1 MNGDPSFGWKECYMY
16 KEFFDMIKKNNPN
29 ELIIVDGVVGSGKTT
44 FMNLL
49 KEELSLPGFEEPV
62 TDNPLLAKFYHDRKR
77 YSFPLQVF
85 FLNRRFRMLKDAGE
99 KHTASVM
106 DRSIYGDVI
115 FAKLLHEGGDMEKDE
130 FDLYKELLVN
140 MLDHIEAPKL
150 MIYLKCD
157 VDTAISRIVK
167 RGREYEQIV
176 EREYWERLNREYE
189 AYFSA
194 YNLSELLV
202 IDVKKYDLIG
212 SEKDR
217 NEVLSLVKE
226 ALKHTS

>member
-1 MNGDPSFGWKECYMY
+1 
-16 KEFFDMIKKNNPN
+16 MIKKNNPN

-62 TDNPLLAKFYHDRKR
+62 TDNPLLEKFYHDRKR

-99 KHTASVM
+99 NLTASVM

-130 FDLYKELLVN
+130 FDLYQELLVN
-140 MLDHIEAPKL
+140 MLDHIESPKL

-157 VDTAISRIVK
+157 VDTAISRIEK
-167 RGREYEQIV
+167 RGRDYEQIV
-176 EREYWERLNREYE
+176 ERDYWERLNREYE
-189 AYFSA
+189 DYFKE
-194 YNLSELLV
+194 YNLSKLLV
-202 IDVKKYDLIG
+202 IDVKNYDLLEN
-212 SEKDR
+212 EKDR
-217 NEVLSLVKE
+217 KEVMDLVKKAISE
-226 ALKHTS
+226 S

>member
-1 MNGDPSFGWKECYMY
+1 MY
-16 KEFFDMIKKNNPN
+16 KEFFNMIKKNNPN

-62 TDNPLLAKFYHDRKR
+62 TDNPLLEKFYHDRKR

-99 KHTASVM
+99 NLTASVM

-130 FDLYKELLVN
+130 FDLYQELLVN
-140 MLDHIEAPKL
+140 MLDHIESPKL

-157 VDTAISRIVK
+157 VDTAIRRIEK
-167 RGREYEQIV
+167 RGRDYEQIV
-176 EREYWERLNREYE
+176 ERDYWERLNREYE
-189 AYFSA
+189 DYFKE
-194 YNLSELLV
+194 YNLSKLLV
-202 IDVKKYDLIG
+202 IDVKNYDLLEN
-212 SEKDR
+212 EKDR
-217 NEVLSLVKE
+217 KEVMDLVKMAISE
-226 ALKHTS
+226 S

>member
-1 MNGDPSFGWKECYMY
+1 MY
-16 KEFFDMIKKNNPN
+16 KEFFEMIKKNNPN

-44 FMNLL
+44 FMKLL

-85 FLNRRFRMLKDAGE
+85 FLNRRFRMLKDAG
-99 KHTASVM
+99 KNLTASVM

-130 FDLYKELLVN
+130 FDLYQELLVN
-140 MLDHIEAPKL
+140 MLDHIESPKL

-157 VDTAISRIVK
+157 VDTAIRRIEK
-167 RGREYEQIV
+167 RGRDYEQIV
-176 EREYWERLNREYE
+176 ERDYWERLNKEYE
-189 AYFSA
+189 AYFKE
-194 YNLSELLV
+194 YNLSKLLV
-202 IDVKKYDLIG
+202 IDVKNYDLLEN
-212 SEKDR
+212 EKDR
-217 NEVLSLVKE
+217 KEVMDLVKKAISE
-226 ALKHTS
+226 S

>member
-1 MNGDPSFGWKECYMY
+1 MY
-16 KEFFDMIKKNNPN
+16 KEFFNMIKKNNPN

-62 TDNPLLAKFYHDRKR
+62 TDNPLLEKFYHDRKR

-99 KHTASVM
+99 NLTASVM

-130 FDLYKELLVN
+130 FDLYQELLVN
-140 MLDHIEAPKL
+140 MLDHIESPKL

-157 VDTAISRIVK
+157 VDTAISRIEK
-167 RGREYEQIV
+167 RGRDYEQIV
-176 EREYWERLNREYE
+176 ERDYWERLNREYE
-189 AYFSA
+189 DYFKE
-194 YNLSELLV
+194 YNLSKLLV
-202 IDVKKYDLIG
+202 IDVKNYDLLEN
-212 SEKDR
+212 EKDR
-217 NEVLSLVKE
+217 KEVMDLVKKTISE
-226 ALKHTS
+226 S

>member
-1 MNGDPSFGWKECYMY
+1 
-16 KEFFDMIKKNNPN
+16 MIKKNNPN

-62 TDNPLLAKFYHDRKR
+62 TDNPLLSKFYHDRKR

-99 KHTASVM
+99 NLTASVM

-130 FDLYKELLVN
+130 FDLYQELLVN
-140 MLDHIEAPKL
+140 MLDHIESPKL

-157 VDTAISRIVK
+157 VDTAIRRIEK
-167 RGREYEQIV
+167 RGRDYEQIV
-176 EREYWERLNREYE
+176 ERDYWERLNKEYE
-189 AYFSA
+189 AYFKE
-194 YNLSELLV
+194 YNLSKLLV
-202 IDVKKYDLIG
+202 IDVKNYDLLEN
-212 SEKDR
+212 EKDR
-217 NEVLSLVKE
+217 KEVMDLVKKAISE
-226 ALKHTS
+226 S

>member
-1 MNGDPSFGWKECYMY
+1 
-16 KEFFDMIKKNNPN
+16 MINKNNPN

-62 TDNPLLAKFYHDRKR
+62 TDNPLLEKFYHDRKR

-99 KHTASVM
+99 NLTASVM

-130 FDLYKELLVN
+130 FDLYQELLVN
-140 MLDHIEAPKL
+140 MLDHIESPKL

-157 VDTAISRIVK
+157 VDTAIHRIEK
-167 RGREYEQIV
+167 RGRDYEQIV
-176 EREYWERLNREYE
+176 ERDYWERLNKEYE
-189 AYFSA
+189 AYFKE
-194 YNLSELLV
+194 YNLSKLLV
-202 IDVKKYDLIG
+202 IDVKNYDLLEN
-212 SEKDR
+212 EKDR
-217 NEVLSLVKE
+217 KEVMDLVKKAISE
-226 ALKHTS
+226 S

>member
-1 MNGDPSFGWKECYMY
+1 
-16 KEFFDMIKKNNPN
+16 MIKKNNPN

-62 TDNPLLAKFYHDRKR
+62 TDNPLLEKFYHDRKR

-99 KHTASVM
+99 NLTASVM

-130 FDLYKELLVN
+130 FDLYQELLVN
-140 MLDHIEAPKL
+140 MLDHIESPKL

-157 VDTAISRIVK
+157 VDTAIHRIEK
-167 RGREYEQIV
+167 RGRDYEQIV
-176 EREYWERLNREYE
+176 ERDYWERLNKEYE
-189 AYFSA
+189 AYFKE
-194 YNLSELLV
+194 YNLSKLLV
-202 IDVKKYDLIG
+202 IDVKNYDLLEN
-212 SEKDR
+212 EKDR
-217 NEVLSLVKE
+217 KEVMDLVKKAITE
-226 ALKHTS
+226 S

>member
-1 MNGDPSFGWKECYMY
+1 MY
-16 KEFFDMIKKNNPN
+16 KEFFNMIKKNNPN

-62 TDNPLLAKFYHDRKR
+62 TDNPLLEKFYHDRKR

-85 FLNRRFRMLKDAGE
+85 FLNRRFRMLKDAGANL
-99 KHTASVM
+99 TASVM

-130 FDLYKELLVN
+130 FDLYQELLVN
-140 MLDHIEAPKL
+140 MLDHIESPKL

-157 VDTAISRIVK
+157 VDTAISRIEK
-167 RGREYEQIV
+167 RGRDYEQIV
-176 EREYWERLNREYE
+176 ERDYWERLNKEYE
-189 AYFSA
+189 AYFKE
-194 YNLSELLV
+194 YNLSKLLV
-202 IDVKKYDLIG
+202 IDVNYYDLLEN
-212 SEKDR
+212 EKDR
-217 NEVLSLVKE
+217 KEVMDLVKKAISE
-226 ALKHTS
+226 S

>member
-1 MNGDPSFGWKECYMY
+1 MY
-16 KEFFDMIKKNNPN
+16 KEFFNMIKKNNPN

-62 TDNPLLAKFYHDRKR
+62 TDNPLLEKFYHDRKR

-99 KHTASVM
+99 NLTASVM

-130 FDLYKELLVN
+130 FDLYQELLVN
-140 MLDHIEAPKL
+140 MLDHIESPKL

-157 VDTAISRIVK
+157 VDTAISRIEK
-167 RGREYEQIV
+167 RGRDYEQIV
-176 EREYWERLNREYE
+176 ERDYWERLNREYE
-189 AYFSA
+189 DYFKE
-194 YNLSELLV
+194 YNLSKLLV
-202 IDVKKYDLIG
+202 IDVKNYDLLEN
-212 SEKDR
+212 EKDR
-217 NEVLSLVKE
+217 KEVMDLVKKAITE
-226 ALKHTS
+226 L

>member
-1 MNGDPSFGWKECYMY
+1 
-16 KEFFDMIKKNNPN
+16 MIKKNNPN

-62 TDNPLLAKFYHDRKR
+62 TDNPLLEKFYHDRKR

-99 KHTASVM
+99 NLTASVM

-130 FDLYKELLVN
+130 FDLYQELLVN
-140 MLDHIEAPKL
+140 MLDHIESPKL

-157 VDTAISRIVK
+157 VDTAISRIEK
-167 RGREYEQIV
+167 RGRDYEQIV
-176 EREYWERLNREYE
+176 ERDYWERLNREYE
-189 AYFSA
+189 DYFKE
-194 YNLSELLV
+194 YNLSKLLV
-202 IDVKKYDLIG
+202 IDVKNYDLLEN
-212 SEKDR
+212 EKDR
-217 NEVLSLVKE
+217 KEVMDLVKKTISE
-226 ALKHTS
+226 S

>member
-1 MNGDPSFGWKECYMY
+1 MY
-16 KEFFDMIKKNNPN
+16 KEFFNMIKKNNPN

-62 TDNPLLAKFYHDRKR
+62 TDNPLLEKFYHDRKR

-99 KHTASVM
+99 NLTASVM

-130 FDLYKELLVN
+130 FDLYQELLVN
-140 MLDHIEAPKL
+140 MLDHIESPKL

-157 VDTAISRIVK
+157 VDTAIRRIEK
-167 RGREYEQIV
+167 RGRDYEQIV
-176 EREYWERLNREYE
+176 ERDYWERLNREYE
-189 AYFSA
+189 DYFKE
-194 YNLSELLV
+194 YNLSKLLV
-202 IDVKKYDLIG
+202 IDVKNYDLLEN
-212 SEKDR
+212 EKDR
-217 NEVLSLVKE
+217 KEVMDLVKKAISE
-226 ALKHTS
+226 S

>member
-1 MNGDPSFGWKECYMY
+1 
-16 KEFFDMIKKNNPN
+16 MIKKNNPN

-62 TDNPLLAKFYHDRKR
+62 TDNPLLEKFYHDRKR

-99 KHTASVM
+99 NLTASVM

-130 FDLYKELLVN
+130 FDLYQELLVN
-140 MLDHIEAPKL
+140 MLDHIESPKL

-157 VDTAISRIVK
+157 VDTAIRRIEK
-167 RGREYEQIV
+167 RGRDYEQIV
-176 EREYWERLNREYE
+176 ERDYWERLNKEYE
-189 AYFSA
+189 AYFKE
-194 YNLSELLV
+194 YNLSKLLV
-202 IDVKKYDLIG
+202 IDVKNYDLLEN
-212 SEKDR
+212 EKDR
-217 NEVLSLVKE
+217 KEVMDLVKKTISE
-226 ALKHTS
+226 S

>member
-1 MNGDPSFGWKECYMY
+1 
-16 KEFFDMIKKNNPN
+16 MIKKNNPN

-62 TDNPLLAKFYHDRKR
+62 TDNPLLEKFYHDRKR

-99 KHTASVM
+99 NLTASVM

-130 FDLYKELLVN
+130 FDLYQELLVN
-140 MLDHIEAPKL
+140 MLDHIESPKL

-157 VDTAISRIVK
+157 VDTAIRRIEK
-167 RGREYEQIV
+167 RGRDYEQIV
-176 EREYWERLNREYE
+176 ERDYWERLNKEYE
-189 AYFSA
+189 AYFKE
-194 YNLSELLV
+194 YNLSKLLV
-202 IDVKKYDLIG
+202 IDVKNYDLLEN
-212 SEKDR
+212 EKDR
-217 NEVLSLVKE
+217 KEVMDLVKMAISE
-226 ALKHTS
+226 S

>member
-1 MNGDPSFGWKECYMY
+1 MY
-16 KEFFDMIKKNNPN
+16 KEFFNMIKKNNPN

-62 TDNPLLAKFYHDRKR
+62 TDNPLLEKFYHDRKR

-99 KHTASVM
+99 NLTASVM

-130 FDLYKELLVN
+130 FDLYQELLVN
-140 MLDHIEAPKL
+140 MLDHIESPKL

-157 VDTAISRIVK
+157 VDTAISRIEK
-167 RGREYEQIV
+167 RGRDYEQIV
-176 EREYWERLNREYE
+176 ERDYWERLNKEYE
-189 AYFSA
+189 AYFKE
-194 YNLSELLV
+194 YNLSKLLV
-202 IDVKKYDLIG
+202 IDVKNYDLLEN
-212 SEKDR
+212 EKDR
-217 NEVLSLVKE
+217 KEVMDLVKKAISE
-226 ALKHTS
+226 S

>member
-1 MNGDPSFGWKECYMY
+1 
-16 KEFFDMIKKNNPN
+16 MIKKNNPN

-62 TDNPLLAKFYHDRKR
+62 TDNPLLEKFYHDRKR

-99 KHTASVM
+99 NLTASVM

-130 FDLYKELLVN
+130 FDLYQELLVN
-140 MLDHIEAPKL
+140 MLDHIESPKL

-157 VDTAISRIVK
+157 VDTAIHRIEK
-167 RGREYEQIV
+167 RGRDYEQIV
-176 EREYWERLNREYE
+176 ERDYWERLNKEYE
-189 AYFSA
+189 AYFKE
-194 YNLSELLV
+194 YNLSKLLV
-202 IDVKKYDLIG
+202 IDVKNYDLLEN
-212 SEKDR
+212 EKDR
-217 NEVLSLVKE
+217 KEVMDLVKKAISE
-226 ALKHTS
+226 S